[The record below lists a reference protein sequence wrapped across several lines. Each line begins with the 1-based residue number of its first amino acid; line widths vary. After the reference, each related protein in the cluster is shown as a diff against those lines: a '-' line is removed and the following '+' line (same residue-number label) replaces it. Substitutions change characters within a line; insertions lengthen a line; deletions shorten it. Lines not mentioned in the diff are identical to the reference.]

1 LKSSSIRSNLYL
13 IRVQKK
19 LKNIQ
24 KLFSLTFH
32 FPRMEFIE
40 KKIRLETSD
49 TLSLFGYNDSNLRLL
64 ENNFDASISVR
75 GNTVLLKGEP
85 AEVRTIEKVLNELQ
99 YIIRRTGTL
108 STNDVL
114 TVIDLVGLNK
124 FGAKDTQTASQG
136 AFSHGSSSH
145 GTSSQGAFSQ
155 AHSNTDSSTASMPLV
170 DPMSGEPVIYLAH
183 GETIKA
189 RTPTQ
194 KLYFEKVRTNDIVF
208 AIGPAGT
215 GKTYLAV
222 AMALALLRNRE
233 VSRLIL
239 SRPAV
244 DAGESLGFLPG
255 DIMEKVDPYLRPLLD
270 ALSDMV
276 TPDKLK
282 SMMEKRIVEIIP
294 LAYMRGRTFNNSV
307 IILDE
312 AQNATTTQMKMFLTR
327 MGKNSKLIVTG
338 DITQIDLQRRSDSG
352 LVQIQDILKNIQGI
366 EYVYFDKADV
376 VRHRLVA
383 EIIDAY
389 EKYSAKQE
397 TEREAGRD
405 AGRGGYRGDNRRSAS
420 ESASIAPAVPNNSE
434 KQVAEEPVSSN

>member
-1 LKSSSIRSNLYL
+1 
-13 IRVQKK
+13 
-19 LKNIQ
+19 
-24 KLFSLTFH
+24 
-32 FPRMEFIE
+32 MEFIE
-40 KKIRLETSD
+40 KKVRLETSD

-64 ENNFDASISVR
+64 ENNFAASISVR
-75 GNTVLLKGEP
+75 GNTVMLKGEP
-85 AEVRTIEKVLNELQ
+85 AEVRVIEKVLNELQ

-114 TVIDLVGLNK
+114 TVIDLVGLNT
-124 FGAKDTQTASQG
+124 FGRKDVQGAPQG
-136 AFSHGSSSH
+136 AFVQAASSQGTIAHRDSSH
-145 GTSSQGAFSQ
+145 RDSSHRDFPHRGSSQGAFSQ
-155 AHSNTDSSTASMPLV
+155 SHLGSGTDVHSASIPLV
-170 DPMSGEPVIYLAH
+170 DAMSGEPVIYLAQ

-383 EIIDAY
+383 DIIDAY

-397 TEREAGRD
+397 AEREAGRD
-405 AGRGGYRGDNRRSAS
+405 IGRDSERDGYRSNNRRSAS
-420 ESASIAPAVPNNSE
+420 EQASVVPTTPKNSE
-434 KQVAEEPVSSN
+434 KQGAEELVPSN